1 MVPDLRA
8 SWTSPLDEQD
18 KSHRLTTTM
27 TACASFTRVA
37 WFYTV
42 DDSNVN
48 GQRNAQGSN
57 PSGGTLSTPIPASGV
72 IYLNQDGSLNWEA
85 RLYIQFVGVGT
96 GQVQL
101 QYTVQNAGAPND
113 FTVLTPT
120 VTPQVSRQDQCP
132 AGLLPIGR
140 CVHLPWCRVGR
151 AAEHDVQV
159 SEAKALQQERSRSL
173 DCWNPAT
180 SPEAG

>member
-1 MVPDLRA
+1 VVTYNGTRSPLSVPLSGEGQYLAIMVPDLRA
-8 SWTSPLDEQD
+8 SWTSPLNEQD
-18 KSHRLTTTM
+18 KSRRLTTTM

-37 WFYTV
+37 WLYTV
-42 DDSNVN
+42 DDSNPN

-57 PSGGTLSTPIPASGV
+57 PSGGLLSTLIPASGV
-72 IYLNQDGSLNWEA
+72 VYLNQDGSLNWKA
-85 RLYIQFVGVGT
+85 QLYIQFVGVGT

-101 QYTVQNAGAPND
+101 QYTVQKAGAPND

-140 CVHLPWCRVGR
+140 
-151 AAEHDVQV
+151 
-159 SEAKALQQERSRSL
+159 
-173 DCWNPAT
+173 
-180 SPEAG
+180 